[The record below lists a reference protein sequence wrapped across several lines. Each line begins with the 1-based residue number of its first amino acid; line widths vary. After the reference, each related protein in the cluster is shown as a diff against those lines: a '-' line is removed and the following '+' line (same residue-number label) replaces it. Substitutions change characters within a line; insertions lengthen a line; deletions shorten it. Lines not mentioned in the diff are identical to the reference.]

1 MRNSERLITL
11 PMDEREANAML
22 RLLGLDP
29 TSQSE
34 AERML
39 GDLGIEPTS
48 GYTWLGYPY
57 SWSMTEDQ
65 GRDLLRL
72 MAAESAGKR
81 LSFRLEP
88 VLLRLDA
95 LLGFG

>member
-1 MRNSERLITL
+1 MRNPERLLTL
-11 PMDEREANAML
+11 PLDEREASAML

-29 TSQSE
+29 TSEGE
-34 AERML
+34 AQRML

-48 GYTWLGYPY
+48 GYTWLGYPF

-65 GRDLLRL
+65 GRELLRL
-72 MAAESAGKR
+72 LEAESAGKR

-95 LLGFG
+95 LLGLG

>member
-1 MRNSERLITL
+1 MGNSERLVTL
-11 PMDEREANAML
+11 PLDEREANAML
-22 RLLGLDP
+22 RLLGLEP
-29 TSQSE
+29 TSEHQ
-34 AERML
+34 ARRML

-48 GYTWLGYPY
+48 GYTWLAYPF

-72 MAAESAGKR
+72 LVAESAGQR
-81 LSFRLEP
+81 LAFRLDP

-95 LLGFG
+95 LVGLG